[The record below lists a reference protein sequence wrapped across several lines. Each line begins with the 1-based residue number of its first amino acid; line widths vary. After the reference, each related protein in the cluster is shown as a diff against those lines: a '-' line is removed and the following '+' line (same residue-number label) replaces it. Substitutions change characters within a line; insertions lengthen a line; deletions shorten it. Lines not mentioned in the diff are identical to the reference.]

1 MVSGPVVVIDSSL
14 GVFGVPL
21 FRACRADYNRHI
33 MFVLLFDIDG
43 TLLNTGGAGQRA
55 MELALETAFGV
66 EKPTEGI
73 SAAGRTDR
81 AITRDLFEYHG
92 IEDTAAVWETF
103 QQTYLI
109 HLAEELPRLEG
120 RILPGVERLLS
131 TLEERDDVVMGL
143 LTGNFRQGAELK
155 LRHYGLF
162 DYFVT
167 GGFGDHHPDRDDVAR
182 MARTAIEDHHQ
193 SPVADE
199 RLWVIGDTPH
209 DVRCGRAI
217 GARVAAVATGTFSID
232 ELRETDPDHLFEDLS
247 DHEPLLASLC

>member
-1 MVSGPVVVIDSSL
+1 
-14 GVFGVPL
+14 
-21 FRACRADYNRHI
+21 

-55 MELALETAFGV
+55 MERALETAFGV
-66 EKPTEGI
+66 RKPTEGI

-81 AITRDLFEYHG
+81 AITRDLFDYHG
-92 IEDTAAVWETF
+92 IDETPTVWETF
-103 QQTYLI
+103 QQTYLD
-109 HLAEELPRLEG
+109 HLADELPRLEG
-120 RILPGVERLLS
+120 RVLPGVERLLA
-131 TLEERDDVVMGL
+131 TLETRDDVLMGL
-143 LTGNFRQGAELK
+143 LTGNFRLGAELK

-162 DYFVT
+162 DYFVG
-167 GGFGDHHPDRDDVAR
+167 GGFGDDHPDRDDVAR
-182 MARTAIEDHHQ
+182 MARSAIEQHRR

-232 ELRETDPDHLFEDLS
+232 QLRETDPDHLFADLS
-247 DHEPLLASLC
+247 DHDQLLASLR